1 MTIGI
6 AGWGSRRKPMAF
18 VRAILRSDVTD
29 LTVVTY
35 GGPDLGL
42 LCSAGKVKRVYYGFV
57 SLDSPPF
64 YDPWF
69 AHARTSGAIEAR
81 EMDEGMLRCGLQAA
95 AQRLPF
101 LPIRAGLGS
110 SVPQFWAGELQT
122 VTSPYPAPGGG
133 YETLIAMPAL
143 RLDAAFAH
151 LNLGDSHGNAAYTG
165 IDPYFDDLFLM
176 AAERR
181 FLSVER
187 IVATEELVKSV
198 PPQALF
204 GQPDDGRRHRGSTRR
219 RPLHHRRTG
228 LRARRAVPAALRRS
242 GVDTGGLAAV
252 RAHLPIRHRSGLP
265 GRGAQLW
272 SITVSTRAEV
282 CAVACAELFR
292 DAGEIMISPMTNMA
306 SVGARLARLTFAPDI
321 LLTDGEAQLLAD
333 TPALGKTG
341 APNRIEG
348 WMPFGR
354 VFETLAWGRR
364 HVVMGANQ
372 VDRYGNQNI
381 SAFGPLQRPTRQM
394 FGVRGSPG
402 NTINHATSYWVGNHC
417 KRVFVEAVDVVS
429 GIGYDKVDPDNPAF
443 RFVNVYRVVSNLG
456 VFDFGG
462 PDHSM
467 RAVSLHPGVTPG
479 DVRDA
484 TSFEVHDLDAAEQTR
499 LPTDD
504 ELHLIRAVIDPK
516 SLRDREIRS

>member
-1 MTIGI
+1 M
-6 AGWGSRRKPMAF
+6 
-18 VRAILRSDVTD
+18 
-29 LTVVTY
+29 
-35 GGPDLGL
+35 
-42 LCSAGKVKRVYYGFV
+42 
-57 SLDSPPF
+57 
-64 YDPWF
+64 
-69 AHARTSGAIEAR
+69 
-81 EMDEGMLRCGLQAA
+81 
-95 AQRLPF
+95 
-101 LPIRAGLGS
+101 
-110 SVPQFWAGELQT
+110 
-122 VTSPYPAPGGG
+122 
-133 YETLIAMPAL
+133 
-143 RLDAAFAH
+143 
-151 LNLGDSHGNAAYTG
+151 
-165 IDPYFDDLFLM
+165 
-176 AAERR
+176 
-181 FLSVER
+181 
-187 IVATEELVKSV
+187 
-198 PPQALF
+198 
-204 GQPDDGRRHRGSTRR
+204 
-219 RPLHHRRTG
+219 
-228 LRARRAVPAALRRS
+228 
-242 GVDTGGLAAV
+242 
-252 RAHLPIRHRSGLP
+252 
-265 GRGAQLW
+265 
-272 SITVSTRAEV
+272 STRAEV

-333 TPALGKTG
+333 TPALDKTG